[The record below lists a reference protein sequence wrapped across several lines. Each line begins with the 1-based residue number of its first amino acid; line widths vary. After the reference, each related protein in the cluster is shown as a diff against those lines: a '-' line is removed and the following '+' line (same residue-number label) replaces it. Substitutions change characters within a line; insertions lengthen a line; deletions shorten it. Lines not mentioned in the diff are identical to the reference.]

1 MWADWWGCKL
11 EAYDGITQNI
21 ALVHEAG
28 GCAIVHSDSA
38 DGIQRL
44 NQEAAKAIRA
54 GAEAGI
60 AISRAD
66 GVKGISINPAKAL
79 GIEKVTGSLEPGK
92 NADVVIWSGDPFSAY
107 AHADRVFI
115 DGAQVFDR
123 ADMQR
128 RPRSDFQL
136 GILPVPQS
144 LGPSSS
150 VPASQV
156 PRPRSLVRGPA
167 SGIQARRDAGPRDQG
182 TEGPAIAVTNARI
195 LPVSGPAIE
204 RGTVGMRGGRIAPA
218 GAHVEAPAGARVIDV
233 AGKSRTPGGLHPA
246 LPLGNVQNPGSAKGA

>member
-60 AISRAD
+60 TISRAD
-66 GVKGISINPAKAL
+66 AVKWLTINPAKAL
-79 GIEKVTGSLEPGK
+79 GIEKLTGSLEPGK
-92 NADVVIWSGDPFSAY
+92 NADLVIWSGDPFSAY
-107 AHADRVFI
+107 AHAERVFI

-123 ADMQR
+123 SETSR
-128 RPRSDFQL
+128 VPRSDFQL
-136 GILPVPQS
+136 GILPVPGS
-144 LGPSSS
+144 LGPSSLVGGPGS
-150 VPASQV
+150 PVPSPASQGAHPSSRV
-156 PRPRSLVRGPA
+156 PGPTSRVPGSTSRIPAASDRTPRGAPGGEAL
-167 SGIQARRDAGPRDQG
+167 
-182 TEGPAIAVTNARI
+182 AITNARI
-195 LPVSGPAIE
+195 LPVSGPPIA
-204 RGTVGMRGGRIAPA
+204 RGTIVLRGGRITAV
-218 GAHVEAPAGARVIDV
+218 GATVSGPPRAR
-233 AGKSRTPGGLHPA
+233 G
-246 LPLGNVQNPGSAKGA
+246 